1 MSKQTPIRNINQCL
15 SRQEMCDYIEQK
27 LDRETTYAIEEH
39 FNECMLCAD
48 AIEGLMSVPTENR
61 ETLLTPS
68 AASWQVIKPSA
79 VAPNA
84 KEQPISLSSTRG
96 GDQSLMNRYPWAV
109 AASILFAV
117 ALGGW
122 SVFSLMH
129 RPDHVLSK
137 NESKTTV
144 QEAPI
149 SYQKPVSGPD
159 EITTLSTP
167 LPDAKKT
174 FPDKQETP
182 LAKSSPTD
190 IIEAQEEPN
199 DEALPIASPLTEQAA
214 APEAKKAIAATPLQ
228 ENEEEVAR
236 VASKDL
242 DKKAIAREDVVRMG
256 MSQNNTGFNNANSR
270 VLSYSSALTK
280 NNSNTLL
287 KFTAKK
293 VSNAYEEGI
302 QFYQQKDYQKAI
314 SHLEEALDLAN
325 DQTKEDIQ
333 YYLAKSYQAVGKERQ
348 ARKLFIKL
356 SKGKKYQT
364 EAERELSVLTK

>member
-15 SRQEMCDYIEQK
+15 SRQEICDYIEHK

-39 FNECMLCAD
+39 FSECMLCAD

-61 ETLLTPS
+61 ETLMTPS
-68 AASWQVIKPSA
+68 LELWHDIKPSA
-79 VAPNA
+79 VEPKA
-84 KEQPISLSSTRG
+84 KEQSIPLSSTRG
-96 GDQSLMNRYPWAV
+96 GGQSLMNRYPWAV

-137 NESKTTV
+137 NENKTAV
-144 QEAPI
+144 QEAPV
-149 SYQKPVSGPD
+149 SYQKSAAGPD

-167 LPDAKKT
+167 LPEAKKAIPVT
-174 FPDKQETP
+174 QVKPIAT
-182 LAKSSPTD
+182 SSPRD
-190 IIEAQEEPN
+190 ITKTE
-199 DEALPIASPLTEQAA
+199 DEQIDEVPPVASPLTEQAA
-214 APEAKKAIAATPLQ
+214 APEAKQAMAAAPAQ
-228 ENEEEVAR
+228 EDKEEVTS

-242 DKKAIAREDVVRMG
+242 DKKGIAREDVVRAG
-256 MSQNNTGFNNANSR
+256 MSQNNTEFNNANSR

-280 NNSNTLL
+280 NNTNALS
-287 KFTAKK
+287 KYVPKKSSTAY
-293 VSNAYEEGI
+293 AEGI

-314 SHLEEALDLAN
+314 SHLEEALDMAN
-325 DQTKEDIQ
+325 DQTIEDIQ
-333 YYLAKSYQAVGKERQ
+333 FYLAKSYQAVGKERQ
-348 ARKLFIKL
+348 ARKLFVKL
-356 SKGKKYQT
+356 SKGKKYQI

>member
-129 RPDHVLSK
+129 KPDHVLSK
-137 NESKTTV
+137 NENKTAV
-144 QEAPI
+144 PEAPV
-149 SYQKPVSGPD
+149 SYQKPAAGPD

-167 LPDAKKT
+167 LP
-174 FPDKQETP
+174 
-182 LAKSSPTD
+182 
-190 IIEAQEEPN
+190 
-199 DEALPIASPLTEQAA
+199 
-214 APEAKKAIAATPLQ
+214 EAKKAIPVTQVKP
-228 ENEEEVAR
+228 
-236 VASKDL
+236 
-242 DKKAIAREDVVRMG
+242 IAGSSPIDWG
-256 MSQNNTGFNNANSR
+256 
-270 VLSYSSALTK
+270 VLGYRSPYT
-280 NNSNTLL
+280 
-287 KFTAKK
+287 
-293 VSNAYEEGI
+293 
-302 QFYQQKDYQKAI
+302 I
-314 SHLEEALDLAN
+314 SP
-325 DQTKEDIQ
+325 
-333 YYLAKSYQAVGKERQ
+333 VG
-348 ARKLFIKL
+348 
-356 SKGKKYQT
+356 
-364 EAERELSVLTK
+364 

>member
-15 SRQEMCDYIEQK
+15 SRQEICDYIEQK

-39 FNECMLCAD
+39 FSECMLCAD

-61 ETLLTPS
+61 ETLMTPS
-68 AASWQVIKPSA
+68 LELWQDIKPSA
-79 VAPNA
+79 VEPKA
-84 KEQPISLSSTRG
+84 KEQSIPLSSTRG
-96 GDQSLMNRYPWAV
+96 GGQSLMNRYPWAV

-137 NESKTTV
+137 NESKTTI
-144 QEAPI
+144 QEAPV
-149 SYQKPVSGPD
+149 SYQKPAAGPD

-167 LPDAKKT
+167 LPEAKKAIPVT
-174 FPDKQETP
+174 QVTP
-182 LAKSSPTD
+182 IATSSPRD
-190 IIEAQEEPN
+190 ITKSDEEQI
-199 DEALPIASPLTEQAA
+199 DEVPPVASPLTEQAA
-214 APEAKKAIAATPLQ
+214 APEAKQAMAAAPAQ
-228 ENEEEVAR
+228 EDKEEVAS

-242 DKKAIAREDVVRMG
+242 DKKGIAREDAVRIG
-256 MSQNNTGFNNANSR
+256 MSQNNTEFNNANSR

-280 NNSNTLL
+280 NNTNALSKYNP
-287 KFTAKK
+287 KKSSTAY
-293 VSNAYEEGI
+293 AEGI

-314 SHLEEALDLAN
+314 SHLEEALDMAN
-325 DQTKEDIQ
+325 DQTIEDIQ

-348 ARKLFIKL
+348 ARKLFVKL
-356 SKGKKYQT
+356 SKGKKYQV